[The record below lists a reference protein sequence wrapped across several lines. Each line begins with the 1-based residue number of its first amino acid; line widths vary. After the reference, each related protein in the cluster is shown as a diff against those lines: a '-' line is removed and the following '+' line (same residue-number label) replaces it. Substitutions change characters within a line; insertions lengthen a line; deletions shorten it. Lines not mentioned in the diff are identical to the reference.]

1 MKGNTGGGK
10 EHVLTGISFSMQFT
24 LRTAQVSAR
33 VQSTRHLLLRKN
45 NNKKARNV
53 QKAETLFS
61 ISNDC
66 YHADQQ

>member
-1 MKGNTGGGK
+1 
-10 EHVLTGISFSMQFT
+10 
-24 LRTAQVSAR
+24 
-33 VQSTRHLLLRKN
+33 LLLRKN